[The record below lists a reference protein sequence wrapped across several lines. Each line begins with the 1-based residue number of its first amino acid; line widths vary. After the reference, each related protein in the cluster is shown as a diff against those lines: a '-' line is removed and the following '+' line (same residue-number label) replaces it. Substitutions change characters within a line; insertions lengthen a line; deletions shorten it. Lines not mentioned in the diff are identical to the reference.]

1 MSNHGKNP
9 KKSNL
14 TSKITWP
21 TLGGGKGKN
30 KKKKSKGKLGSALS
44 TTSTNLP
51 TFTVTV
57 PKTVVPQ
64 QNQIEEKVRR
74 GIIKDLTRV
83 TVDRD
88 GKRSMFSTGTGK
100 IADKM
105 HENTPESAKTNTS
118 GSVQAVLKNWN
129 MFKSPKQDEIT

>member
-1 MSNHGKNP
+1 MSNHGRNP

-21 TLGGGKGKN
+21 KLGGAKGKN
-30 KKKKSKGKLGSALS
+30 KKKKSSGKMGASGPMS
-44 TTSTNLP
+44 HTVLP
-51 TFTVTV
+51 SFTVNVT
-57 PKTVVPQ
+57 KAQTPQ
-64 QNQIEEKVRR
+64 QDKIEEVVKR
-74 GIIKDLTRV
+74 GLIKDLTRV

-88 GKRSMFSTGTGK
+88 GKRSMFSTSTGK

-105 HENTPESAKTNTS
+105 HANTPESTKTNTS

-129 MFKSPKQDEIT
+129 MFKSPKQDETT